1 MENLGNVIY
10 AYKKKSSN
18 KIVYVGQT
26 INLPERHK
34 VHTQYDPFNK
44 NTREYDY
51 PLSRGIRKYGVD
63 EYELII
69 LESNV
74 KKEDLNDREKY
85 WIKYYNTY
93 WDGYNQSIGGT
104 YPTKPIFDDQKIDT
118 VIEMLKDE
126 SYSYN
131 DIIAKTGISM
141 THIYNINT
149 GVRRRRDD
157 LTYPI
162 RKSNTKG
169 TKGLKLSPE
178 ENLEIHNLLKNT
190 SLSYEEIGQKYGVK
204 RDTIGDI
211 NAGKTKSYLLE
222 NWTYPIRS
230 LSRTKATKKMKLSK
244 EQVEQI
250 VGLLLDSSK
259 PFYEIASMY
268 GVSSSTIS
276 GINSGRTKSYYIQ
289 DINYPIRK

>member
-69 LESNV
+69 LESNI

-149 GVRRRRDD
+149 GARRRRDD

>member
-44 NTREYDY
+44 NTREQDY

-69 LESNV
+69 LESNI

-131 DIIAKTGISM
+131 GIIAKTGISM

-149 GVRRRRDD
+149 GARRRRDD